1 MSGDIACLYPEKS
14 TTTTSTTT
22 TGCLQQNVSFRGVE
36 ISSSTAYDVMQ
47 CAQQCAYASECHHF
61 TFCTRSHSCRLMSAV
76 FERNQRIG
84 VISADMDCFIPDRT
98 TAFPTAGPTTAAPT
112 DPCYLHNVEYYG
124 DVSGRYSVLSAESCL
139 EVCRATGWCRF
150 FSWDDRTGV
159 CRMLRHQTGTRPA
172 FGVVSGDVQCFS
184 GQTTPSPI
192 PDTTAAYPNECERQK
207 LAYIGN
213 DIRIIISR
221 SAKRCSEACHELSG
235 CRHFTF
241 ESLFK
246 KCFLKSGR
254 GLPKRLP
261 GFISGDMDCYYPGL
275 VTTELPPY
283 TLFPTIPPISSIP
296 TIDPPVCEGVGCY

>member
-1 MSGDIACLYPEKS
+1 
-14 TTTTSTTT
+14 
-22 TGCLQQNVSFRGVE
+22 
-36 ISSSTAYDVMQ
+36 
-47 CAQQCAYASECHHF
+47 
-61 TFCTRSHSCRLMSAV
+61 
-76 FERNQRIG
+76 
-84 VISADMDCFIPDRT
+84 
-98 TAFPTAGPTTAAPT
+98 
-112 DPCYLHNVEYYG
+112 
-124 DVSGRYSVLSAESCL
+124 
-139 EVCRATGWCRF
+139 
-150 FSWDDRTGV
+150 
-159 CRMLRHQTGTRPA
+159 MLRHQTGTRPA

-184 GQTTPSPI
+184 GQTTPGPI

-283 TLFPTIPPISSIP
+283 TLFPTTPTTPTILIPTIPTIPTIPIPTIPTIP
-296 TIDPPVCEGVGCY
+296 TIDPIPDTTAAYPNECERQKLAYIGNDIRIIISRSAKRCSEACHELSGCRHFTFESLFKKCFLKSGRGLPKRLPGFISGDMDCYYPGLVTTELPPYTLFSTTPIPIPTISIPSVSTHRTYPTYPIDPPICEGVGCGQRL